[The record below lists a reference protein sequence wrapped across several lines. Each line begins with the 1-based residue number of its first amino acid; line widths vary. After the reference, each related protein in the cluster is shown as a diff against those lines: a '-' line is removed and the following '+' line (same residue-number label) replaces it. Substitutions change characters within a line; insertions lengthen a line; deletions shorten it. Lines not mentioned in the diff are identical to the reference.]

1 MRRPALPPPALFGV
15 CLLVILLLPP
25 VRRAAESSMITH
37 MMLQYPALLLA
48 GALLVAPVPQPWQ
61 RGLQRF
67 NELGI
72 AGLLGAALAM
82 AVMMVPRVL
91 DLALVSPWVEG
102 FKLLALVLSGAAL
115 GLSWQRAGTVIQA
128 FFLGNVLP
136 MFAVVG
142 TLVQDSAVRVCNAY
156 RLDDQQALG
165 SALHAVAVGTFALWL
180 LHLRLR
186 PSPQRDRVL
195 PTVAHRPKPPAAMES
210 GGSGQPG

>member
-1 MRRPALPPPALFGV
+1 MRRPLPSTGALLGL
-15 CLLVILLLPP
+15 CLLALLLLPP
-25 VRRAAESSMITH
+25 VRQAAESRMITH
-37 MMLQYPALLLA
+37 MLLQYPAMLLA
-48 GALLVAPVPQPWQ
+48 GALLVAPVPQFWQ

-82 AVMMVPRVL
+82 AVLMVPRVL
-91 DLALVSPWVEG
+91 DLALVNPWVES

-115 GLSWQRAGTVIQA
+115 RLSWQRAGTVIQA

-142 TLVQDSAVRVCNAY
+142 TLYQDSTLRVCNAY

-165 SALHAVAVGTFALWL
+165 SALHAVAVGIFALWL
-180 LHLRLR
+180 LHLGLR
-186 PSPQRDRVL
+186 SSPRRDRVKWR
-195 PTVAHRPKPPAAMES
+195 RPFRAVQRHKS
-210 GGSGQPG
+210 TL